1 MSKEIPILFNGDMVR
16 AILAGDKSQ
25 TRRPIKNMPRGFE
38 PRGNPPE
45 TGCITSSHPQKGK
58 HGVFIKQDAPI
69 GQVVDLLPSPFG
81 KAGDVLWVRETFRVD
96 AYGPYA
102 DAYGAYL
109 DYASDNARVFIETDK
124 SLENK
129 LDKLYRKSTSASG
142 GVSTFIPSI
151 HMPKVACRIKLKV
164 KRVWVER
171 VQDIDEL
178 GAKAEGFVC
187 RSWKS
192 DKHNKCWDADKYA
205 SSVFSGCWDSIYR
218 TWNDNPWVW
227 ACEFEVIEK

>member
-1 MSKEIPILFNGDMVR
+1 MERYNVMATKELPILFNGDMVR
-16 AILAGDKSQ
+16 AILAGDKTQ
-25 TRRPIKNMPRGFE
+25 TRRPVK
-38 PRGNPPE
+38 
-45 TGCITSSHPQKGK
+45 PQSNEAWAEDAHVYEGK
-58 HGVFIKQDAPI
+58 WASGECVSELK
-69 GQVVDLLPSPFG
+69 SPFG

-171 VQDIDEL
+171 VQDITWLD
-178 GAKAEGFVC
+178 AQKEGI
-187 RSWKS
+187 
-192 DKHNKCWDADKYA
+192 YT
-205 SSVFSGCWDSIYR
+205 SGGLYRNGTGKGFGDPTNAFAVLWNSIYG
-218 TWNDNPWVW
+218 TWSDNPWVW
-227 ACEFEVIEK
+227 ACEFEIVK